1 MVVKRCGNA
10 VVVGQMGETAL
21 VDRPLL
27 WSETADRRL
36 WPKPRLLQA
45 PKREREREREV
56 RPVDQNPH
64 PGTSLSYTHNPPV
77 IAHTHTL
84 QNGGIR

>member
-45 PKREREREREV
+45 PKRERERERGPSS
-56 RPVDQNPH
+56 RPKPTPRDLTQLHSQPSCDS
-64 PGTSLSYTHNPPV
+64 TYTHSPEWWY
-77 IAHTHTL
+77 
-84 QNGGIR
+84 